1 MSDLSGIWKAIAV
14 LGNRV
19 GDAEST
25 ASQLAQRTE
34 ELTAE
39 NQALKAQVEE
49 LEKNQRKPGKGR

>member
-1 MSDLSGIWKAIAV
+1 MSDLSGILKAIAV